1 MRRNQGFKIK
11 TINLDPDIFIQ
22 DPNPNSKLTIPL
34 IRTLTQRKERLKTKN
49 MA

>member
-22 DPNPNSKLTIPL
+22 DTNPSHKLTAPL
-34 IRTLTQRKERLKTKN
+34 IKTLTQRRDRLKTKN
-49 MA
+49 VG